1 MKNQTTI
8 LEVIDGY
15 KELIADYDA
24 LVALTLAALLI
35 G

>member
-8 LEVIDGY
+8 LEVIDKY
-15 KELIADYDA
+15 KELIADY
-24 LVALTLAALLI
+24 VALTLAALLI